1 VTSQRTFLW
10 LCTALASI
18 AGARAQHPPAD
29 EGQLRAAASKAIRL
43 WLDDYEHDALGPR
56 GPLRSEAGLQ
66 PRYVEAARAADLL
79 AARDLGA
86 LTHFDALQKIVFA
99 VEQNADEAVGDA
111 LLDLAAVGI
120 EKSLF
125 DADARTLRDL
135 GHSTL
140 LRSEHRGVWFLIL
153 RAAAG
158 EQLPLLTALRPGGER
173 VPVARRAAALELLG
187 QRGLPV
193 FRGVIEAC
201 TVDLDPRVRLAAVE
215 ALAFQRRPESL
226 PLLLRC
232 AGAEHHPV
240 VSQAVVHALRAVL
253 QTTEAAARG
262 DPAPA
267 REAIDRA
274 MTVAVHQFGRC
285 GWRTDMELV
294 DLVAAFPRKEAIPCL
309 IDLLQVHGTGDDP
322 LVLLVNEN
330 ATPLLRDRA
339 CTCLHRMTG
348 AVFAADQ
355 HRQWR
360 EFWLQERDRIVV
372 PGHLPEPRT
381 ANATRSGFFGIP
393 VTGRSIA
400 FVIDTS
406 GSMKE
411 PFGVT
416 STERGRGRA
425 AEQATSRLAAAKEQ
439 VLLAVSAMAPEARY
453 QLLTFD
459 SEAKVWSRRPVP
471 PTPASTRSLTE
482 VLSHLKADGGTDV
495 YDALSLA
502 LTLDRVHFGDETAA
516 AVDEMFLL
524 SDGEP
529 TAGAVREPDEIL
541 RLVREANRY
550 LKVRINTVFAG
561 NGPGQD
567 FLRRLAAEN
576 GGVFVQR

>member
-1 VTSQRTFLW
+1 
-10 LCTALASI
+10 
-18 AGARAQHPPAD
+18 
-29 EGQLRAAASKAIRL
+29 
-43 WLDDYEHDALGPR
+43 
-56 GPLRSEAGLQ
+56 
-66 PRYVEAARAADLL
+66 
-79 AARDLGA
+79 
-86 LTHFDALQKIVFA
+86 VFA
-99 VEQNADEAVGDA
+99 VERCADETVGDA

-135 GHSTL
+135 GRSAL
-140 LRSEHRGVWFLIL
+140 LRIEHRGVWFLIL

-158 EQLPLLTALRPGGER
+158 EQLPLLAALRPGGER

-187 QRGLPV
+187 QRALPV
-193 FRGVIEAC
+193 FRGVIESC

-232 AGAEHHPV
+232 AGVEHHPV
-240 VSQAVVHALRAVL
+240 VSQAVVRALRAVL
-253 QTTEAAARG
+253 QATEAAMARG
-262 DPAPA
+262 DAAIP
-267 REAIDRA
+267 REAIDGA

-285 GWRTDMELV
+285 GWRTDMDLV
-294 DLVAAFPRKEAIPCL
+294 DLVAAFPRKEAIPFL

-330 ATPLLRDRA
+330 ATPLLRERA

-348 AVFAADQ
+348 AIFTADQ

-360 EFWLQERDRIVV
+360 EFWLQEKERIVV
-372 PGHLPEPRT
+372 PEHLAEPRT

-393 VTGRSIA
+393 VSGHSIA

-439 VLLAVSAMAPEARY
+439 VLLAVQAMAPEARY
-453 QLLTFD
+453 QLMTFD

-471 PTPASTRSLTE
+471 PTPATTRSLTE

-495 YDALSLA
+495 YDALALA
-502 LTLDRVHFGDETAA
+502 LTLDHVRFGDEGAA
-516 AVDEMFLL
+516 AIDEMFLL

-561 NGPGQD
+561 NGQGQD